1 MIPADILTV
10 LLILGLAV
18 APAWLV
24 LRSKYRAGAPRR
36 AQQVEP

>member
-1 MIPADILTV
+1 MIPADILTI

-18 APAWLV
+18 APMWLV
-24 LRSKYRAGAPRR
+24 LRSTYRAVARRR

>member
-10 LLILGLAV
+10 LLILGLAS

-24 LRSKYRAGAPRR
+24 LRSTCRAVARRR
-36 AQQVEP
+36 AQQVDP